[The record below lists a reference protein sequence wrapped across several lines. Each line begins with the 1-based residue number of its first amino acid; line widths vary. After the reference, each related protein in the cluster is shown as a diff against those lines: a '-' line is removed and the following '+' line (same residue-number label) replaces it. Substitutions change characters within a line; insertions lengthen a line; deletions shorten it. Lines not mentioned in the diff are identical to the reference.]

1 MSAEPSEWN
10 KIEKEEME
18 NFVGRYCGLALPP
31 SENNFNFLFERKHK
45 RVGEEMLIECY
56 AKKNVLF
63 R

>member
-45 RVGEEMLIECY
+45 RVGE
-56 AKKNVLF
+56 
-63 R
+63 